1 MNFVKPASTLVLI
14 CLPAVLALCSCGSLP
29 GAREITNAPANQT
42 NVVPA
47 SSSDTLKITIGNLLA
62 RKEDYKGRRVEVT
75 GYYASWFEGSILSET
90 KTNSGDV
97 TLWVDRFRLKP
108 GHADAIKWV
117 ESGFVRVIG
126 TFDYREGYGSGHLG
140 MCPAGITQVELFEA
154 LR

>member
-1 MNFVKPASTLVLI
+1 MKLMRPAWILVLI
-14 CLPAVLALCSCGSLP
+14 CLSAVLALCSCGSP
-29 GAREITNAPANQT
+29 TGARKNPNAPANQT

-75 GYYASWFEGSILSET
+75 GYYASWFEGSILRET

-108 GHADAIKWV
+108 GHVGAIKWV

-126 TFDYREGYGSGHLG
+126 TFDYREGYRSGHLG
-140 MCPAGITQVELFEA
+140 MCPAEITQVELLEA